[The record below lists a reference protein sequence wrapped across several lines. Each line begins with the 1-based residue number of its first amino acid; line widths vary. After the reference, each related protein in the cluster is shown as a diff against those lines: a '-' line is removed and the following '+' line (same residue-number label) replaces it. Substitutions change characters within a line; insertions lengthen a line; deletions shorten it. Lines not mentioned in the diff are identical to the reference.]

1 MSGGSVAQIEGAE
14 PFEFLQES
22 EKDRAT
28 GVLLCHGFSGSP
40 KSMRPWGDYLA
51 AQGYSVSCPLLPG
64 HGTTWQKMNR
74 TRWHQWYAAVERS
87 LHTLADHCDRVV
99 IAGLSMGG
107 TLAIRLTEQYA
118 GAGSVDTPG
127 ALGDRLIGTILVNPS
142 LGTERKDAFLLPY
155 ARHIIGSFPGIAND
169 IAKPGVDE
177 GAYTRLPLQAAYSLQ
192 QLWALCRK
200 DLKSITTPVL
210 LFRSAQDH
218 VVEAVSSSILL
229 EGISSEDVTQTVLQ
243 RSYHVAT
250 LDYDADYIF
259 ERSRSWIG
267 AHT

>member
-1 MSGGSVAQIEGAE
+1 MASVEGLE
-14 PFEFLQES
+14 PFEYLT
-22 EKDRAT
+22 DGDLGRAV

-51 AQGYSVSCPLLPG
+51 GHGYSVSCPLLPG
-64 HGTTWQKMNR
+64 HGTRWQDMNR
-74 TRWHQWYAAVERS
+74 TRWHQWYAAVEHA
-87 LHTLADHCDRVV
+87 LHALTDHCDRVV

-118 GAGSVDTPG
+118 TPA
-127 ALGDRLIGTILVNPS
+127 ALGDRFIGTILVNPS
-142 LGTERKDAFLLPY
+142 LATERKDAFLLPI
-155 ARHIIGSFPGIAND
+155 ARHIIGSFPGISND

-192 QLWALCRK
+192 QLWAVCRK
-200 DLKSITTPVL
+200 DLKSITTPIL

-218 VVEAVSSSILL
+218 VVESVSSSILL

-250 LDYDADYIF
+250 LDYDADSIF
-259 ERSRSWIG
+259 DQSRSWIE
-267 AHT
+267 TRR